1 LDERTTTGPETIE
14 GARMPGRM
22 VMAIASGKGGTGK
35 TLVAT
40 NVAVLAAAQGY
51 RVLLA
56 DCDVEA
62 PNDHLFLDRTVESA
76 SPVEVPV
83 AEVDAS
89 ACTSCG
95 RCRDACA
102 YGAVRLLGGS
112 AIVFEELCHGCGLCT
127 DVCDEGAMH
136 ESLRRVGE
144 VVSGPVRD
152 RPGLSLITGTLGV
165 GQVKSPALIRAVRAA
180 ASTFDADLVVLDAPP
195 GVACSAVAAVRGAD
209 ALLLVTEPTEFGLH
223 DLELSVTL
231 GHDLALTMAVLVNRD
246 GMGGVDV
253 ARACEGWSVPV
264 VGRLPF
270 DRRIAEVY
278 AHGGIV
284 ADGMPE
290 VARALSSLPDVM
302 RGLAARRRGGR

>member
-1 LDERTTTGPETIE
+1 
-14 GARMPGRM
+14 MPGRM
-22 VMAIASGKGGTGK
+22 VVAIASGKGGTGK

-62 PNDHLFLDRTVESA
+62 PNDHLFLDRTVQSVE
-76 SPVEVPV
+76 PVEVPV

-136 ESLRRVGE
+136 ESPRRIGE
-144 VVSGPVRD
+144 VVSGPVRE
-152 RPGLSLITGTLGV
+152 RPGLSLITGTLDV

-180 ASTFDADLVVLDAPP
+180 ASAFDADLIVLDAPP

-223 DLELSVTL
+223 DLGLSVRL
-231 GHDLALTMAVLVNRD
+231 GHDLVVPMAVLVNRD
-246 GMGGVDV
+246 GPGGVDV
-253 ARACEGWSVPV
+253 AKACDTWNVPV

-270 DRRIAEVY
+270 DRRVAEIY
-278 AHGGIV
+278 ARGGIAV
-284 ADGMPE
+284 DEMPE
-290 VARALSSLPDVM
+290 LTRVLSSLPDVM
-302 RGLAARRRGGR
+302 HGLASRGRDQR

>member
-1 LDERTTTGPETIE
+1 
-14 GARMPGRM
+14 MPGRM
-22 VMAIASGKGGTGK
+22 VLAIASGKGGTGK

-40 NVAVLAAAQGY
+40 NVAALAAAQGY

-62 PNDHLFLDRTVESA
+62 PNDHLFFDRTVESA
-76 SPVEVPV
+76 SLVEVPV

-144 VVSGPVRD
+144 VACGPVRD
-152 RPGLSLITGTLGV
+152 RSGLSLITGTLDV

-180 ASTFDADLVVLDAPP
+180 GSTFDADLVVLDSPP

-223 DLELSVTL
+223 DLELSVRL

-246 GMGGVDV
+246 GSGGIDV
-253 ARACEGWSVPV
+253 ARACEGWNVPV

-270 DRRIAEVY
+270 ARRIAEVY
-278 AHGGIV
+278 AQGGIV
-284 ADGMPE
+284 VDGMPE

-302 RGLAARRRGGR
+302 RSLAARGRGRR